1 MDNIMIEDLL
11 EKELEFNF
19 AFGNYLFKRE
29 PFSAED
35 IEIINFLTT
44 KLSFQYNHKYN
55 EDNPFVPFASFVTG
69 ERSAA
74 FEDLTDEDCNYVS
87 YLLEK
92 TEHPLIKGRFYDILG
107 VYSKNKDYILNS
119 AKCYYDY
126 FISSLLVVKNYNL
139 RGALKRSLFLFWKVN
154 KKEFW
159 QKIDDVFQ
167 SITYKDFDQKII
179 FFYTAIKVLREINQK
194 LRQDHVDTIESEL
207 ITVND
212 ASEPVLEIIK
222 DLAEYYKQG
231 HNVEKSKFWRFRFA
245 DICIDADNKFRHGFR
260 FLQQAIDVLDKQED
274 IEKINDLRFLLESS
288 QKKAYN
294 EMQFVSHKL
303 DDSILNDIEKYEE
316 AFDNTFSNCLTG
328 TEQFLYFL
336 KYFNPISIDEIKKTI
351 NSQENTLST
360 ICCNNMLFDE
370 NGLVIYESS
379 KASASENE
387 EFQTSQAI
395 HQYLPFSAIILNKWQ
410 KHRKI
415 DNDLQGTL
423 EDIIS
428 HNLFIP
434 KERIKTVYDIILR
447 GLNENKFRQATF
459 ELIAQFE
466 NGCRA
471 YLKDFCNIYPI
482 IYKGNNPVSIDL
494 NHILV
499 QKTSKTNKNRNK
511 IVEVIGED
519 LTINIEYLAC
529 RKMSGNLRNR
539 NYHYGYDNPD
549 EYNIYEYTLF
559 FLLIK
564 AYCLGYDNDVN

>member
-1 MDNIMIEDLL
+1 MIENLL
-11 EKELEFNF
+11 QKEVDFNF
-19 AFGNYLFKRE
+19 CFANYIFKRE
-29 PFSAED
+29 FLNE
-35 IEIINFLTT
+35 EENEFVNFLIK
-44 KLSFQYNHKYN
+44 KLSFHYNHKYS
-55 EDNPFVPFASFVTG
+55 EDNPFTPFASFVTG

-74 FEDLTDEDCNYVS
+74 FEDLTKEDFDYITN
-87 YLLEK
+87 LLEK

-107 VYSKNKDYILNS
+107 VYSKNKDYILN
-119 AKCYYDY
+119 AATCYYNY
-126 FISSLLVVKNYNL
+126 FIGSILVAKNYNL
-139 RGALKRSLFLFWKVN
+139 SGAFKRSLFLFWKVN

-159 QKIDDVFQ
+159 QKIDDVFK

-179 FFYTAIKVLREINQK
+179 FYYTAIKVLQEINQK
-194 LRQDHVDTIESEL
+194 LKQDVVTVIETEFTTI
-207 ITVND
+207 ND

-222 DLAEYYKQG
+222 ELSNHYKQA
-231 HNVEKSKFWRFRFA
+231 HNSENAKFWRIRFA
-245 DICIDADNKFRHGFR
+245 DICIEADNKFRHGYR
-260 FLQQAIDVLDKQED
+260 FLQQAIEVLDKQED
-274 IEKINDLRFLLESS
+274 IEKINDLRFLLEKS

-294 EMQFVSHKL
+294 EMQFVSHEL
-303 DDSILNDIEKYEE
+303 DNSILNDIKKYEE
-316 AFDNTFSNCLTG
+316 TCDKIFSDCATG
-328 TEQFLYFL
+328 SCQFLYFL
-336 KYFNPISIDEIKKTI
+336 KYFNPISTQQLKESLDIQK
-351 NSQENTLST
+351 NSLSFH
-360 ICCNNMLFDE
+360 CCNNILFDE

-379 KASASENE
+379 TATPAENDE
-387 EFQTSQAI
+387 YQIAQAI
-395 HQYLPFSAIILNKWQ
+395 QQHLPFSSIMLNKWQ
-410 KHRKI
+410 KYRKI
-415 DNDLQGTL
+415 DEDLKAILQ
-423 EDIIS
+423 DITS

-466 NGCRA
+466 NGCRT

-499 QKTSKTNKNRNK
+499 QKTSKINNNRNK

-519 LTINIEYLAC
+519 LTLNIEYLTC

-549 EYNIYEYTLF
+549 EYNIYEYALF

-564 AYCLGYDNDVN
+564 AYCMGYDEDVNLY